1 MTAKMFL
8 RAAVFLLMLFA
19 VLYTGMHNTHR
30 IDFYFPVVFAKKVAA
45 PAAIIFFALF
55 AVGVLAGMAL
65 NAGGAGKSTSSGKR
79 G

>member
-1 MTAKMFL
+1 MNAKMFP
-8 RAAVFLLMLFA
+8 RAAIFLLMLFA

-55 AVGVLAGMAL
+55 ALGVLAGMAL
-65 NAGGAGKSTSSGKR
+65 NAGGTSKASSSGKR